1 MLGFMT
7 NPLLGSLDPNEFDR
21 SFRPQDDLYRFVNGR
36 WLESH
41 QIPADRAIDGV
52 FYTLRDRSEAQV
64 RVIIEDC
71 VAGKVSG
78 DLAGKVAALYGD
90 FMDESK
96 VEDEAPAVL
105 QGLRSGVEAVADKA
119 ALRDLWAR
127 TWTEGVYEGWFDM
140 GVDVDLN
147 NPEAYVNYFAQ
158 DGIGLPERAYYLE
171 EKHAEILAE
180 YRAHVARML
189 ELAGYVEDRAAG
201 ERVAGQ
207 IVDFET
213 AVAQLQWDNV
223 KTRDTDATNNPMSF
237 ADFAALMPHFDL
249 GAWRRASGL
258 PDKMFDQVNVGE
270 PDFFSGMDALWEA
283 TDLEVLRWWMLWGA
297 LNSHAALLSAQIV
310 QADFEFYGMKLAG
323 KEEQRE
329 RWKRGVG
336 LASSVMGEALGE
348 LYVQR
353 HFPAQAKVAMES
365 LVANLIAAYRESISR
380 LEWMGVQTREKA
392 LEKLALFTPKIGYP
406 DRWRDYSKL
415 NLSPSQVPRL
425 VDKVRAASSFASWF
439 WIDKLGGPVDKTI
452 WHMTPQTVNAYYNP
466 TVNEIVFPAAI
477 LQPPFFDPA
486 ADPAVNYGAIGAVI
500 GHEIGH
506 GFDDQGSKFDGHGQ
520 VNDWWTGEDSA
531 EFQRRTQALIAQYDA
546 FVPQGLSAEFHVN
559 GALTIGENIG
569 DLGGLDIAWKAYCLH
584 LRAQGISDPAQAPV
598 IEGLSAAQRFLL
610 SWARSWQSKS
620 RPEFAKQMISIDPH
634 SPSEFRCN
642 GVVANLDLFAQTF
655 QTAPGDKLWLEPTQ
669 RVRIW

>member
-1 MLGFMT
+1 MLGVMT

-105 QGLRSGVEAVADKA
+105 QGLRSGVEGVADKA

-189 ELAGYVEDRAAG
+189 ELAGYVEDRAAS

-415 NLSPSQVPRL
+415 NLSASGAPRL